1 LYCKLLSLIL
11 YLLQLTIVYL
21 IGCLNTYLL
30 FILQFFYIKYEQL
43 IGKVTSIRLQKGFKE
58 VNYFYTQIMP
68 IFFFNLRKERLLT
81 INGIIIT
88 YSRLPTT
95 IKVLMKLFFITLI
108 LYYILVLINIFYYFI
123 FLH

>member
-1 LYCKLLSLIL
+1 MILSLIF
-11 YLLQLTIVYL
+11 YLFRLTIAYL

-30 FILQFFYIKYEQL
+30 FILQFSFIKYEQL
-43 IGKVTSIRLQKGFKE
+43 IGKITSIRLQKGFKE

-88 YSRLPTT
+88 YSRLPKTLRL
-95 IKVLMKLFFITLI
+95 VLKLLFILLNI
-108 LYYILVLINIFYYFI
+108 FYILLLINIFYYFI